1 MCQKGFP
8 QVAAGFSGDE
18 MQISRRTALFPLDK
32 QPFSFAIGSENPNES
47 SRKSVPDTTVP
58 LGHRPKTQAIVLKKK
73 YICLRLSHSAFRI
86 IRVKKNFLHNT

>member
-1 MCQKGFP
+1 MFLYESDQKCKKERYKPRFRPRKCHCSVGNLHL
-8 QVAAGFSGDE
+8 GHE
-18 MQISRRTALFPLDK
+18 MQNSHRTVLL
-32 QPFSFAIGSENPNES
+32 
-47 SRKSVPDTTVP
+47 P